1 MPQSRFKPGAQQVAP
16 EGLLDDGAL
25 PLRSPLLPWLTL
37 PELRVE
43 PAKWQVPRRGLGDT
57 LLHLAT
63 EPRGHVRRS
72 VPRLPT
78 LPPVAQRVAR
88 NPALLSSLLLPPL
101 FPAGA
106 PRGPAAPQRP
116 TPAPRADQRQGQAR
130 EAPGA
135 LGALLR
141 ELLPCRVREFL
152 CQLRP
157 ESEEQRPKPPKK
169 DFSSDS
175 PAVAGCL
182 TISASFRLPAA
193 SESQQ
198 HAGAWE
204 HRRRSA
210 PCPDVA
216 VLPDLRGQLSYQ
228 QLPLSTENLKIL
240 LHQISD
246 LGSLRS
252 NSSQFSA
259 VRKSNH
265 RPHSTNSSKL
275 QAGLTHSSSG
285 EGPGLRKRCC
295 PFRVRFADE
304 TLRDTALRYWERS
317 CSIRQSLLEGGTAPQ
332 PVVSEQVIRS
342 VGRWLESLPRAM
354 CPGTRPEKAR
364 GGSSPWEPDSP
375 NPPTQE
381 PPGRLPER
389 TSGGS
394 SGLPCI
400 SKETLPR
407 QRGELKTHLDAPSI
421 LKQVGKLPRTWSQKL
436 ESFLPS
442 LVLRS
447 VLKRRPKG
455 YQLLLPSEALPRIQ
469 R

>member
-1 MPQSRFKPGAQQVAP
+1 MPLTPSAPWSQS
-16 EGLLDDGAL
+16 
-25 PLRSPLLPWLTL
+25 
-37 PELRVE
+37 
-43 PAKWQVPRRGLGDT
+43 
-57 LLHLAT
+57 
-63 EPRGHVRRS
+63 
-72 VPRLPT
+72 PT
-78 LPPVAQRVAR
+78 LYPQTSVLTAPVDREPHPEVPP
-88 NPALLSSLLLPPL
+88 
-101 FPAGA
+101 G
-106 PRGPAAPQRP
+106 
-116 TPAPRADQRQGQAR
+116 
-130 EAPGA
+130 
-135 LGALLR
+135 
-141 ELLPCRVREFL
+141 VREFL

-157 ESEEQRPKPPKK
+157 ESEERRPKPP
-169 DFSSDS
+169 
-175 PAVAGCL
+175 
-182 TISASFRLPAA
+182 TA
-193 SESQQ
+193 SESHQR
-198 HAGAWE
+198 AGAWE
-204 HRRRSA
+204 HRRRGSA
-210 PCPDVA
+210 PCPDV
-216 VLPDLRGQLSYQ
+216 VFLPDLRGRLSYQ
-228 QLPLSTENLKIL
+228 QLPSSTESLKIL
-240 LHQISD
+240 LRQTSD

-252 NSSQFSA
+252 NSSQFST
-259 VRKSNH
+259 VRKTSH

-354 CPGTRPEKAR
+354 CPGTRPEKAH

-375 NPPTQE
+375 NWPTQE
-381 PPGRLPER
+381 PRGRLPEK
-389 TSGGS
+389 TPGGS

-400 SKETLPR
+400 PKEAPPR
-407 QRGELKTHLDAPSI
+407 QQGELKTHLDAPSI

-447 VLKRRPKG
+447 VLKRARPKG